1 MVKNQEVMNEIA
13 QMVKEQGNDID
24 KVDAYLESTYNNVQN
39 ANK

>member
-13 QMVKEQGNDID
+13 QMVKELGNDID